1 MNKRFQ
7 WKPFLSA
14 VCAIAIPVAL
24 QNLLTN
30 TGSIVDTMMIASLG
44 EQSVAA
50 VGLCEQF
57 SILVFSCYW
66 GFVSGGM
73 MFISQYFGANDEAG
87 MERSYGLM
95 TAVCLFVAITASVL
109 AVCFPHAVMS
119 IYTDKPAIQAIGED
133 YVRIVGFA
141 FPFNVLAVC
150 SAGLLRAT
158 GHAKYPLYSSVMA
171 VIVNVC
177 LNYVLIYG
185 RFGLPALGVKGAA
198 IATVVSGVINFLSN
212 HIFAKVHRIR
222 YLFAF
227 SAFFRWTKDFVRYF
241 MKKIFPILCNE
252 VMIGVSGS
260 LISIIFG
267 RQQEEAI
274 AAFAVISVLEGI
286 YLAFFSGYSNAAG
299 IMIGNSVGAGRLKE
313 AYSYAPRFVILCAL
327 IIAAID
333 VPILIFRVP
342 LLSALGL
349 SGTSLRIGEGIL
361 WIFAGIFIIRMN
373 NWLLNDMF
381 RAGGDSVYGTV
392 CELTFM
398 YLFVLPLLY
407 VSAFVWALP
416 FILLFAVRY
425 SDELIRIFMML
436 FHMRSGK
443 WIKPVTPEGRAA
455 VPAFM
460 KEIGRMRAEKA
471 PSKM

>member
-95 TAVCLFVAITASVL
+95 TAVCLFVALAASVL

-171 VIVNVC
+171 VVVNVC

-185 RFGLPALGVKGAA
+185 HFGLPALGVKGAA

-227 SAFFRWTKDFVRYF
+227 SAFFR
-241 MKKIFPILCNE
+241 
-252 VMIGVSGS
+252 
-260 LISIIFG
+260 
-267 RQQEEAI
+267 
-274 AAFAVISVLEGI
+274 
-286 YLAFFSGYSNAAG
+286 
-299 IMIGNSVGAGRLKE
+299 
-313 AYSYAPRFVILCAL
+313 
-327 IIAAID
+327 
-333 VPILIFRVP
+333 
-342 LLSALGL
+342 
-349 SGTSLRIGEGIL
+349 
-361 WIFAGIFIIRMN
+361 
-373 NWLLNDMF
+373 
-381 RAGGDSVYGTV
+381 
-392 CELTFM
+392 
-398 YLFVLPLLY
+398 
-407 VSAFVWALP
+407 
-416 FILLFAVRY
+416 
-425 SDELIRIFMML
+425 
-436 FHMRSGK
+436 
-443 WIKPVTPEGRAA
+443 
-455 VPAFM
+455 
-460 KEIGRMRAEKA
+460 
-471 PSKM
+471 

>member
-1 MNKRFQ
+1 MTKRFQ
-7 WKPFLSA
+7 WKPFLKS

-66 GFVSGGM
+66 GFVSGGL
-73 MFISQYFGANDEAG
+73 MFISQYFGADDEAG
-87 MERSYGLM
+87 MERAYGLM
-95 TAVCLFVAITASVL
+95 VTLCMAVALIASVL
-109 AVCFPHAVMS
+109 AILFPHIVMS
-119 IYTDKPAIQAIGED
+119 IYTDKPAIREIGED
-133 YVRIVGFA
+133 YIRIVGFA

-150 SAGLLRAT
+150 SAGMLRAT
-158 GHAKYPLYSSVMA
+158 GNAKYPLYSSVLA
-171 VIVNVC
+171 VLVNVS

-185 RFGLPALGVKGAA
+185 HFGMPALGVKGAA
-198 IATVVSGVINFLSN
+198 IATVVSGSINFISN
-212 HIFAKVHRIR
+212 HVLAGVHHIR
-222 YLFAF
+222 HLFMF
-227 SAFFRWTKDFVRYF
+227 RAFFRWTKDFVGYF
-241 MKKIFPILCNE
+241 FRKIFPILLNE
-252 VMIGVSGS
+252 VLIGVSGS

-274 AAFAVISVLEGI
+274 AAFAVISALEGI

-313 AYSYAPRFVILCAL
+313 AYDYAPRFVILCAL

-333 VPILIFRVP
+333 VPILLFQVP
-342 LLSALGL
+342 LLKALGL
-349 SGTSLRIGEGIL
+349 SGASLSIGRGIL
-361 WIFAGIFIIRMN
+361 WVFSGVFIVRMN
-373 NWLLNDMF
+373 NWLMNDMF
-381 RAGGDSVYGTV
+381 RSGGDSVYGTA
-392 CELTFM
+392 CELSFM
-398 YLFVLPLLY
+398 YVLVLPLLY

-416 FILLFAVRY
+416 FIALFVIRYCDEFVRV
-425 SDELIRIFMML
+425 FMMI

-460 KEIGRMRAEKA
+460 KEIGRLKAE
-471 PSKM
+471 